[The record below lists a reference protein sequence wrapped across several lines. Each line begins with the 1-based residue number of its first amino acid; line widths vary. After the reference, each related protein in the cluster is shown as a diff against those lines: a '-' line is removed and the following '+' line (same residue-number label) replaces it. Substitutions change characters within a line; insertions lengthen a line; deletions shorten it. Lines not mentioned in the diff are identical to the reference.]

1 MTGVIYDNNFTTHKC
16 LWDEY
21 YSENPLRYT
30 SVLER
35 CNSLGLIDRCIKIPS
50 RHATKEELLSKHMV
64 EHIDLLESTEH
75 YNDEQLEQ
83 LSSRYDSIY
92 VHNSTY
98 KQSLLAAGSSIELV
112 KAVVDGRVQNGMAF
126 VRPPGH
132 HAMNSEYSGYCFI
145 NNVAI
150 ATQYLLDKTATQK
163 ILIVDWDIH
172 HGQATQQMFYED
184 PRVKSVIIFFQLPR
198 VLYFSIHRYEHGKFW
213 PNLRESDFDHI
224 GKGNGTGFNVNVPLN
239 DIGMKNEDYMAIIHY
254 LLIPLATEFSPDLI
268 IVSSGY
274 DSAIGDPKG
283 EMLVTPAC
291 YAHITQKLMS
301 LCCGRV
307 VAILEGG
314 YYLKSLAESAA
325 LTLRALLGD
334 PCPVIGSLQQ
344 PCKSVMETIGNVIYA
359 HRHFWDCFKY
369 NICYKEN
376 LPEICYNFFD
386 EKPEIYQTRNM
397 YPKIDTSSFDIILNN
412 IITETKL
419 FNPKFRVGLASKV
432 VEHSNSLKNS
442 EIYQY
447 LKSKV
452 GNLHILKE
460 CQLTIEE
467 FNIVYSTEYTKDII
481 NKQKYVGNID
491 KEQCSTSS
499 INNKFIVD
507 DPAFN
512 TFSSSV
518 GPLLQIIDSIFKNEI
533 KSGIFVSL
541 STANLR
547 KNEISYILNAS
558 IIGAKYAIKKYY
570 LKRILIIE
578 PNENITEILSTD
590 QMLVISMHD
599 LLNSSKTM
607 NGNNH
612 INIFW
617 SKKLFN
623 EAEFMVMMQHL
634 ILPIA
639 YEYNPEL
646 IIVSSKFYSN
656 INNIH
661 GIQITPIMY
670 GHLIQW
676 LSILANG
683 RLILYEQDGHD
694 NSIYRN
700 ECLLQCSNALLG
712 KPISKLCIKNLLNL
726 ESKDILLNNVKN
738 IGNNWKSLQ
747 L

>member
-21 YSENPLRYT
+21 YSENPQRYT

-35 CNSLGLIDRCIKIPS
+35 CNSLGLIDRCIKISS
-50 RHATKEELLSKHMV
+50 RQATKEELLSKHTA

-75 YNDEQLEQ
+75 YNDEELEE

-92 VHNSTY
+92 LHHSTY

-132 HAMNSEYSGYCFI
+132 HAMKTEYCGYCFI

-150 ATQYLLDKTATQK
+150 ATQYLLDKTAIQK

-184 PRVKSVIIFFQLPR
+184 PR

-224 GKGNGTGFNVNVPLN
+224 GNESGTGFNVNVPLN
-239 DIGMKNEDYMAIIHY
+239 DIGMKNEDYLAIVHY

-268 IVSSGY
+268 IISSGY

-283 EMLVTPAC
+283 EMLVTPAF

-307 VAILEGG
+307 VSILEGG

-344 PCKSVMETIGNVIYA
+344 PCKSVMETISNVIYA
-359 HRHFWDCFKY
+359 HRHYWDCFKY
-369 NICYKEN
+369 NIFYNEN
-376 LPEICYNFFD
+376 LPEIHYNFFD

-419 FNPKFRVGLASKV
+419 FNPKIKVGLTSNV
-432 VEHSNSLKNS
+432 VEHSNNLKNS
-442 EIYQY
+442 EVYRY
-447 LKSKV
+447 LELKL

-460 CQLTIEE
+460 RQLTIEE
-467 FNIVYSTEYTKDII
+467 FNMVYSTEYIKEIK
-481 NKQKYVGNID
+481 NKQKCID
-491 KEQCSTSS
+491 KEQCSTTS
-499 INNKFIVD
+499 INNKFIED
-507 DPAFN
+507 DSDNPVFN
-512 TFSSSV
+512 IFSFSI
-518 GPLLQIIDSIFKNEI
+518 GPLLQIIDSIFNNEI

-541 STANLR
+541 STASFR
-547 KNEISYILNAS
+547 KNEISCTLNTS
-558 IIGAKYAIKKYY
+558 IIGANYAIKKYY

-578 PNENITEILSTD
+578 LNENVTEIISTN
-590 QMLVISMHD
+590 QILVISMHD
-599 LLNSSKTM
+599 LLNSSTIL

-612 INIFW
+612 INISW
-617 SKKLFN
+617 SKKVLN
-623 EAEFMVMMQHL
+623 EAEFTIMMQHL

-656 INNIH
+656 NID
-661 GIQITPIMY
+661 GIQLTPIMY
-670 GHLIQW
+670 GYLIQW
-676 LSILANG
+676 LSTLANG
-683 RLILYEQDGHD
+683 RLILYEQDAHN
-694 NSIYRN
+694 NSVYRKK
-700 ECLLQCSNALLG
+700 CLLQCSKSLLG
-712 KPISKLCIKNLLNL
+712 KPISKLCVTNLLNL
-726 ESKDILLNNVKN
+726 ESKNILLNNIKTHR
-738 IGNNWKSLQ
+738 NNWKSLE

>member
-1 MTGVIYDNNFTTHKC
+1 MTGIIYDNNFTTHKC

-21 YSENPLRYT
+21 YSENPQRYI
-30 SVLER
+30 SILER
-35 CNSLGLIDRCIKIPS
+35 CNSLGLIDRCTKISS
-50 RHATKEELLSKHMV
+50 RQATKEELLSKHMK

-75 YNDEQLEQ
+75 YNDEELEQ

-92 VHNSTY
+92 LHHSTY

-112 KAVVDGRVQNGMAF
+112 KAVVDGHVKNGMAF
-126 VRPPGH
+126 IRPPGH
-132 HAMNSEYSGYCFI
+132 HAMKSEYCGYCFI

-150 ATQYLLDKTATQK
+150 ATQYLLDKTAIQK

-184 PRVKSVIIFFQLPR
+184 PRV
-198 VLYFSIHRYEHGKFW
+198 LYFSIHRYEHGQFW

-224 GKGNGTGFNVNVPLN
+224 GNGDGTGFNINVPLN

-254 LLIPLATEFSPDLI
+254 LLIPLATEFSPDFI
-268 IVSSGY
+268 IISSGY
-274 DSAIGDPKG
+274 DSALGDPKG

-291 YAHITQKLMS
+291 YAHITQKLMNLS
-301 LCCGRV
+301 CGRV

-359 HRHFWDCFKY
+359 HRHYWNCFKY
-369 NICYKEN
+369 NILYKEKI
-376 LPEICYNFFD
+376 PEIYYNFFD
-386 EKPEIYQTRNM
+386 EKPEIYPTRNM
-397 YPKIDTSSFDIILNN
+397 YSKIDTSSFDIILNN

-419 FNPKFRVGLASKV
+419 FNPKIKVGLTSKEI
-432 VEHSNSLKNS
+432 EHSNNLKNS

-447 LKSKV
+447 LSSKI

-460 CQLTIEE
+460 HQLTVEE
-467 FNIVYSTEYTKDII
+467 FKIVYSTEYIKEKIC
-481 NKQKYVGNID
+481 KQNYID
-491 KEQCSTSS
+491 KEQCSTTIIS
-499 INNKFIVD
+499 NKFIED
-507 DPAFN
+507 DPVFKI
-512 TFSSSV
+512 FSFFV

-533 KSGIFVSL
+533 KSGIFVS
-541 STANLR
+541 SSIATLR
-547 KNEISYILNAS
+547 KNETSYTLNAS
-558 IIGAKYAIKKYY
+558 IIGANYAIKKYY

-578 PNENITEILSTD
+578 LNENVTETLSTD
-590 QMLVISMHD
+590 QMLIISVHD
-599 LLNSSKTM
+599 LLNSSTTINK
-607 NGNNH
+607 NNH
-612 INIFW
+612 VNISW
-617 SKKLFN
+617 SKKILN
-623 EAEFMVMMQHL
+623 EAEFTIMMQHL

-656 INNIH
+656 INNIN
-661 GIQITPIMY
+661 GIQMTPIMY
-670 GHLIQW
+670 GYLVQW
-676 LSILANG
+676 LSTLANG
-683 RLILYEQDGHD
+683 RLILYEQDVHD

-700 ECLLQCSNALLG
+700 ECLLQCSKALFG
-712 KPISKLCIKNLLNL
+712 KSISKLCVTNLLNL
-726 ESKDILLNNVKN
+726 ESKNILLNNIKN
-738 IGNNWKSLQ
+738 HRNNWKSLQ
-747 L
+747 F